1 MADNFPE
8 AHAAMAT
15 LMESDERF
23 RILQGLF
30 VDVSQLS
37 TLVND
42 EAAVALGVVRGFNS
56 SDGD

>member
-1 MADNFPE
+1 MD
-8 AHAAMAT
+8 
-15 LMESDERF
+15 SDDRN
-23 RILQGLF
+23 RVLQGLY

-37 TLVND
+37 TLIND